1 MAFLRLGRVGFISA
15 SFVALSLL
23 AGCSEEIKVV
33 QGKGAGPEGEA
44 PGDPLDTAP
53 EGEPVCTKEGYCW
66 DFPYTPSSITSLHS
80 SAANA
85 LWAVGTNGTILRSHS
100 RGDAWRVMP
109 TGVVADLNGVFSIDR
124 NHAWAV
130 GAEGMVL
137 AFDGTTWTRIPV
149 PVENKAILRG
159 VWASSA
165 SDVWIVGAEQR
176 IETEPE
182 SGVAIHWDGAA
193 WTRVTHALPTLYAVH
208 GKDKEVWIAGGT
220 FETPMAMRYD
230 GARFNAVDTMSLAS
244 SRSVYGPALGI
255 WVNDA
260 SDVLVTAGQMNTS
273 TIARYTG
280 SEWKIEG
287 NQLYSRSPL
296 GGFGR
301 ALDGSPIVVG
311 NPPLKADAE
320 GKWVPLSEDTSYG
333 ALSAIWSVDEE
344 VTVYGGKDG
353 LLGTS
358 PTVSVRPAASK
369 PTNLDGWVL
378 AEDGV
383 YRFDDAAKRWSRS
396 VAPSIQSD
404 WDEYF
409 IDAVQTSDN
418 DIFVTSALY
427 STYSDEGVPPKYRSR
442 QWDGKSWTIG
452 ALPEKGNYARHTVA
466 KTKSGDLWFAQ
477 PGSGA
482 PLVRKKAGGEAPLG
496 ACTGD
501 SSSYASTSFVW
512 TAGDDVFFWG
522 YRGIYHVSPNGSCT
536 FTPLATAV
544 GDKREFVTAAGGA
557 PNDVWLVTKSTDYSS
572 DESSTTY
579 DVFRFEGS
587 SWKKVATKSQEI
599 VSVRVLESGG
609 TFVFGQQ
616 RVMTWNGNAL
626 VDVAMGLTDKEG
638 QLSGLWGKTASTA
651 RFVGAGG
658 RILSRKN

>member
-1 MAFLRLGRVGFISA
+1 MAFLRLGRVAFISA

-23 AGCSEEIKVV
+23 TACSEEITIVD
-33 QGKGAGPEGEA
+33 GKGPGPNAEP

-80 SAANA
+80 SAPNA

-100 RGDAWRVMP
+100 RGDAWRVTP
-109 TGVVADLNGVFSIDR
+109 TGVVADLNGVFAIDR

-137 AFDGTTWTRIPV
+137 SFDGTTWGRIPV
-149 PVENKAILRG
+149 PVENKAMLRG
-159 VWASSA
+159 VWASSPT
-165 SDVWIVGAEQR
+165 DVWVVGGEQR
-176 IETEPE
+176 LETEPE
-182 SGVAIHWDGAA
+182 VGVALHWDGTA
-193 WTRVTHALPTLYAVH
+193 WSRITHALPALYAVH
-208 GKDKEVWIAGGT
+208 GKGKEVWIAGGT
-220 FETPMAMRYD
+220 FETPIAMRYD
-230 GARFNAVDTMSLAS
+230 GAKFAAVETTSLAGG
-244 SRSVYGPALGI
+244 RSVYGPALGV

-280 SEWKIEG
+280 GEWKIEET
-287 NQLYSRSPL
+287 QLYGRGPL

-301 ALDGSPIVVG
+301 ALDGSPVVVG
-311 NPPLKADAE
+311 NPPLKADGE

-358 PTVSVRPAASK
+358 PSVGVRPATSK

-396 VAPSIQSD
+396 IAPSIEANWEES
-404 WDEYF
+404 F

-418 DIFVTSALY
+418 DILVTSVLY
-427 STYSDEGVPPKYRSR
+427 STYSDSGVPPKFRSR
-442 QWDGKSWTIG
+442 QWDGKSWTTG
-452 ALPEKGNYARHTVA
+452 ALPEKGNYSRHSVA
-466 KTKSGDLWFAQ
+466 KTKSGDLWIAQ
-477 PGSGA
+477 PGAGTA
-482 PLVRKKAGGEAPLG
+482 LVRKKAGGEAQLG
-496 ACTGD
+496 ACPGD
-501 SSSYASTSFVW
+501 TYSSPDTSFVW

-522 YRGIYHVSPNGSCT
+522 YRGIYHLTPGGSCT
-536 FTPLATAV
+536 FTSLTAAV

-557 PNDVWLVTKSTDYSS
+557 PNDVWLVTRSTDYS
-572 DESSTTY
+572 ESASTTPY

-616 RVMTWNGNAL
+616 RVMTWNGSAL

-638 QLSGLWGKTASTA
+638 QLSGLWGKTAGSA

>member
-1 MAFLRLGRVGFISA
+1 MAFLRLGRVAFISA
-15 SFVALSLL
+15 SFIALSLL
-23 AGCSEEIKVV
+23 TACSEEIKIVE
-33 QGKGAGPEGEA
+33 GKGPGPTGEA

-80 SAANA
+80 SAPNA

-100 RGDAWRVMP
+100 RGDAWRVTP
-109 TGVVADLNGVFSIDR
+109 TGVVADLNGVFAIDR

-137 AFDGTTWTRIPV
+137 SFDGTTWGRIPV
-149 PVENKAILRG
+149 PVENKAMLRG
-159 VWASSA
+159 VWASSPT
-165 SDVWIVGAEQR
+165 DVWVVGGEQR
-176 IETEPE
+176 LETEPE
-182 SGVAIHWDGAA
+182 VGVALHWDGTA
-193 WTRVTHALPTLYAVH
+193 WSRITHALPALYAVH
-208 GKDKEVWIAGGT
+208 GKGKEVWIAGGT
-220 FETPMAMRYD
+220 FETPIAMRYD
-230 GARFNAVDTMSLAS
+230 GAKFAAVETTSLAGG
-244 SRSVYGPALGI
+244 RSVYGPALGV

-280 SEWKIEG
+280 GEWKIEET
-287 NQLYSRSPL
+287 QLYSRAPL

-301 ALDGSPIVVG
+301 ALDGSPVVVG
-311 NPPLKADAE
+311 NPPLKADGE

-333 ALSAIWSVDEE
+333 ALSAIWSVDGE

-358 PTVSVRPAASK
+358 PSVSVRPAASK

-396 VAPSIQSD
+396 IAPSIEANWEES
-404 WDEYF
+404 F
-409 IDAVQTSDN
+409 IDGVQTSDD
-418 DIFVTSALY
+418 DILVTSVLY
-427 STYSDEGVPPKYRSR
+427 STYSDSGVPPKFRIR
-442 QWDGKSWTIG
+442 QWDGKSWTTG
-452 ALPEKGNYARHTVA
+452 ALPEKGNYSRQTVA
-466 KTKSGDLWFAQ
+466 KTKSGDLWIAQ
-477 PGSGA
+477 PGAGA
-482 PLVRKKAGGEAPLG
+482 ALVRKKAGGEAQLG
-496 ACTGD
+496 ACAGD
-501 SSSYASTSFVW
+501 TYSSPDTSFVW

-522 YRGIYHVSPNGSCT
+522 YRGIYHLSPGGSCT
-536 FTPLATAV
+536 FTALTAAV

-557 PNDVWLVTKSTDYSS
+557 PNDVWLVTRSTDYSDS
-572 DESSTTY
+572 ESTTPY

-616 RVMTWNGNAL
+616 RVMTWNGSAL

-638 QLSGLWGKTASTA
+638 QLSGLWGKTASSA